1 MNIQYDVIGD
11 PFVTGVDHEITTLSA
26 EFDVVTV
33 DGGSGMN
40 AHNIVIGLEQL
51 LQPYEFRLSTLN

>member
-1 MNIQYDVIGD
+1 MGD

-26 EFDVVTV
+26 EFEVVTV

-40 AHNIVIGLEQL
+40 AHNIVIGFE
-51 LQPYEFRLSTLN
+51 

>member
-1 MNIQYDVIGD
+1 MNIWYDVIGD

-40 AHNIVIGLEQL
+40 AHNIVIGVE
-51 LQPYEFRLSTLN
+51 